1 MGELGAARRGGGAL
15 AMEDAE
21 LGRGPRTAR
30 WSAGV
35 DPERRGLGARLR
47 CRGSSHAPPPLE
59 GHLARE
65 VGGLS
70 GTGAGAAPT
79 TAVFS
84 TSDDA
89 AAARA
94 QGRGVRA
101 RAWGWRAATAAGE
114 ERKDEEDADM
124 WGP

>member
-15 AMEDAE
+15 AMEDAV

-65 VGGLS
+65 AGGLS
-70 GTGAGAAPT
+70 GAAPT

-101 RAWGWRAATAAGE
+101 RAWGWRAATVAGE
-114 ERKDEEDADM
+114 GKKKKLTCGAHK
-124 WGP
+124 

>member
-15 AMEDAE
+15 AMEDAV

-35 DPERRGLGARLR
+35 DPERRGLRARLR

-65 VGGLS
+65 AGGLS
-70 GTGAGAAPT
+70 GAGAAPT

-114 ERKDEEDADM
+114 GKKKKKLTCGAHK
-124 WGP
+124 